1 MQSLRRLFVLGV
13 LLATPIS
20 GYSAP
25 LSSCT
30 FYKPNLLAQTFTNG
44 APQMGCAEF
53 SAVLGRHGC
62 KKVKGTC
69 PLCVRYPGDHLQMWL
84 PDYFIEVTKHVGKS
98 IFTSLPTGPLLSKQ
112 LSLAQA
118 WTDQAL
124 VAPSAAAVSNGAHS
138 TSGSSSFWHARII
151 TAPYGVEVNNYPPL
165 RTPSGTGFPHCF
177 SAISEFYPSQW
188 QLNLVDGPFA
198 LAWMP
203 LGLTL
208 CNNPAAQITA
218 ELMAQAQKN
227 LSSATSSAIGSGNVD
242 LSSIACALPVGAKE
256 GSYKNALPTSDAVSP
271 LKNPMN
277 LCMGSW
283 GNLLPRTGMVTSDDP
298 LMSALIAAYK
308 IQSLAADFNLNNAL
322 RSVGDDKWQIIYPPR
337 APANCFTPGSSLAVA
352 LGADD
357 PLSRAKDELGFDQA
371 LKDHTYIIAV
381 WRRRE
386 SCEEPLSQIDGW
398 GKIYK
403 SNFEKNKAVCQSLGL
418 F

>member
-1 MQSLRRLFVLGV
+1 VQILLPFLRGFKEMWSFKRLFVLSL
-13 LLATPIS
+13 LLATPVS

-44 APQMGCAEF
+44 APRMGCAEF
-53 SAVLGRHGC
+53 SAVLGRRGC
-62 KKVKGTC
+62 RKVKGTC

-118 WTDQAL
+118 WTDQAV
-124 VAPSAAAVSNGAHS
+124 VAPSSAVLSNGAHS

-227 LSSATSSAIGSGNVD
+227 LSSALPPQQSVQAM
-242 LSSIACALPVGAKE
+242 SICRLLHALCQLV
-256 GSYKNALPTSDAVSP
+256 
-271 LKNPMN
+271 
-277 LCMGSW
+277 
-283 GNLLPRTGMVTSDDP
+283 PRK
-298 LMSALIAAYK
+298 A
-308 IQSLAADFNLNNAL
+308 
-322 RSVGDDKWQIIYPPR
+322 
-337 APANCFTPGSSLAVA
+337 
-352 LGADD
+352 
-357 PLSRAKDELGFDQA
+357 A
-371 LKDHTYIIAV
+371 LKMP
-381 WRRRE
+381 
-386 SCEEPLSQIDGW
+386 CPLPMPFPHL
-398 GKIYK
+398 KIP
-403 SNFEKNKAVCQSLGL
+403 
-418 F
+418 